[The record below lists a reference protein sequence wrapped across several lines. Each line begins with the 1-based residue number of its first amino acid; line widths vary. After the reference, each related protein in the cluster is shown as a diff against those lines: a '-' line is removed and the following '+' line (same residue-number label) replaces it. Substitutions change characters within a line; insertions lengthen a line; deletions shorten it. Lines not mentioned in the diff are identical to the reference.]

1 MSKSSRLTAF
11 EILHRIST
19 DGSYS
24 NIALDSA
31 LTDIEGDKAFVS
43 ALVYGVCERQLTLD
57 YFINKYADKKPKAKV
72 MTVLRLGA
80 YQLLYMDK
88 VPSSAAINE
97 SVRLVKEIKQDYY
110 SGLVNAVLRRID
122 ADSEDISGNLSLY
135 YSVPEN
141 LINMWIKQY
150 GDETVRSFLPS
161 VNGRP
166 PVYAVPNSLYVDA
179 SELEYELMDE
189 GVECETE
196 GELVKI
202 NSGVDIKKLRA
213 YKNGLFHIED
223 KSSYECACALSAES
237 GEVVLDICSAPG
249 GKSFT
254 IAEKMGNKG
263 FLYAF
268 DLYENRLELVKNG
281 AKRLGLDIVETSVN
295 DASVY
300 NDNMPVAD
308 RILCDV
314 PCSGFGI
321 IRRKPEIRYKEL
333 DSVKGLPSLQLDIL
347 NNSVKYL
354 KSGGTIIYSTCTLN
368 KKENEFVIDSF
379 LKEDNNFT
387 LCEMKTV
394 FPDIHGG
401 DGFFYAKLIKNEK

>member
-150 GDETVRSFLPS
+150 GDETVRSFLTS

-166 PVYAVPNSLYVDA
+166 PVYAVPNNLYVDA

-196 GELVKI
+196 GELVKARPHSEQ
-202 NSGVDIKKLRA
+202 N
-213 YKNGLFHIED
+213 D
-223 KSSYECACALSAES
+223 KSNLLWKDKPIMRHIDLSRLHSSVNLLPWRVLLEDGSPVGSEALVAM
-237 GEVVLDICSAPG
+237 A
-249 GKSFT
+249 
-254 IAEKMGNKG
+254 
-263 FLYAF
+263 
-268 DLYENRLELVKNG
+268 NRLEDRV
-281 AKRLGLDIVETSVN
+281 TSTTMI
-295 DASVY
+295 A
-300 NDNMPVAD
+300 
-308 RILCDV
+308 
-314 PCSGFGI
+314 
-321 IRRKPEIRYKEL
+321 
-333 DSVKGLPSLQLDIL
+333 
-347 NNSVKYL
+347 
-354 KSGGTIIYSTCTLN
+354 
-368 KKENEFVIDSF
+368 
-379 LKEDNNFT
+379 
-387 LCEMKTV
+387 
-394 FPDIHGG
+394 
-401 DGFFYAKLIKNEK
+401 

>member
-1 MSKSSRLTAF
+1 M
-11 EILHRIST
+11 
-19 DGSYS
+19 
-24 NIALDSA
+24 
-31 LTDIEGDKAFVS
+31 
-43 ALVYGVCERQLTLD
+43 
-57 YFINKYADKKPKAKV
+57 
-72 MTVLRLGA
+72 
-80 YQLLYMDK
+80 
-88 VPSSAAINE
+88 
-97 SVRLVKEIKQDYY
+97 
-110 SGLVNAVLRRID
+110 
-122 ADSEDISGNLSLY
+122 
-135 YSVPEN
+135 
-141 LINMWIKQY
+141 
-150 GDETVRSFLPS
+150 
-161 VNGRP
+161 
-166 PVYAVPNSLYVDA
+166 PNSLYVDA

-223 KSSYECACALSAES
+223 KSSYECACALGAES

-295 DASVY
+295 DALVY

-354 KSGGTIIYSTCTLN
+354 KFGGTIIYSTCTLN
-368 KKENEFVIDSF
+368 KKENEYVIDSF
-379 LKEDNNFT
+379 FKENNNFT

-394 FPDIHGG
+394 FPDIDGG